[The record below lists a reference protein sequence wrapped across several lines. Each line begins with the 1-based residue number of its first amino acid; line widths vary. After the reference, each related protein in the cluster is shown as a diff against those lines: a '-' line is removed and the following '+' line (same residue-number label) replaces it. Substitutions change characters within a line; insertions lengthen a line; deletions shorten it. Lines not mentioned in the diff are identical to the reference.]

1 MTRLR
6 MMMALFAVM
15 ATAAANFAA
24 QAQALTPVRVQ
35 IFTGAYSSTTVHVAD
50 ELGFFAKHGIKVE
63 KVPAQSSSAAIAAML
78 GGSIDIVQSA
88 ADLVLANIDKGTDIK
103 YLMSNENKNFA
114 TLVVAQN
121 VSLPN
126 ASKGYPA
133 VMQDLKGKRFGIN
146 AIGATLHLAALM
158 MLSDAGMAKDDVQFV
173 ATGTA
178 ATTMAAWRAGQVDA
192 QLTFAPVPELLGALG
207 VARTLLVAADEGPDI
222 LKFTGLYAGWVTKGE
237 FIEKNKAAAD
247 GFIRAMQES
256 IEWIRTPA
264 NDAKLTEIAKKYSP
278 VSALSPAEND
288 AVLTKM
294 IENYRRF
301 WGYQISAET
310 IDRWN
315 DYSLRNGL
323 IKRRVPIERVVYGG
337 APMCTTAC
345 K

>member
-133 VMQDLKGKRFGIN
+133 VMQDLKASASGSTPSARPC
-146 AIGATLHLAALM
+146 T
-158 MLSDAGMAKDDVQFV
+158 
-173 ATGTA
+173 
-178 ATTMAAWRAGQVDA
+178 WR
-192 QLTFAPVPELLGALG
+192 P
-207 VARTLLVAADEGPDI
+207 
-222 LKFTGLYAGWVTKGE
+222 
-237 FIEKNKAAAD
+237 
-247 GFIRAMQES
+247 
-256 IEWIRTPA
+256 
-264 NDAKLTEIAKKYSP
+264 
-278 VSALSPAEND
+278 
-288 AVLTKM
+288 
-294 IENYRRF
+294 
-301 WGYQISAET
+301 
-310 IDRWN
+310 
-315 DYSLRNGL
+315 
-323 IKRRVPIERVVYGG
+323 
-337 APMCTTAC
+337 
-345 K
+345 